1 MPRDNFAVGLCFY
14 VLNNA
19 FAVVAADTIDALCV
33 AVGDFKGSVILVSH
47 DEAFVSSV
55 ADEFW
60 ILDDEARRLRRFD
73 GALAD
78 YKRLLLRAAGPK

>member
-1 MPRDNFAVGLCFY
+1 
-14 VLNNA
+14 
-19 FAVVAADTIDALCV
+19 
-33 AVGDFKGSVILVSH
+33 VGDFKGSVILVSH

-60 ILDDEARRLRRFD
+60 ILDDETHRLRRFD

-78 YKRLLLRAAGPK
+78 YKRLLLKAAAAK